1 MNLKEAVLT
10 AKILRGSGD
19 SGETIHVN
27 VTGAS
32 PSIAAQKNQFYICNS
47 TITALTISSIPDEGL
62 FNILFKAGTTAPQI
76 TGPACISY
84 REDDEVQ
91 ASKWNEI
98 SYHCFKI
105 GSAQFCQGLMVAV
118 DGPAPEGGS

>member
-1 MNLKEAVLT
+1 MSGLR
-10 AKILRGSGD
+10 ILADRLFGD
-19 SGETIHVN
+19 SGGTIRVN

-32 PSIAAQKNQFYICNS
+32 PSIAAQDSRFYICDT

-105 GSAQFCQGLMVAV
+105 GSKQFCQGMMGAV
-118 DGPAPEGGS
+118 DGPAPEGGT

>member
-10 AKILRGSGD
+10 AKIMRGSGD

-27 VTGAS
+27 VTGAA
-32 PSIAAQKNQFYICNS
+32 PSIAAQDSRFYICDT
-47 TITALTISSIPDEGL
+47 TITALEISSIPDEGI
-62 FNILFKAGTTAPQI
+62 FSVLFKAGSTA
-76 TGPACISY
+76 
-84 REDDEVQ
+84 DEVQ

-105 GSAQFCQGLMVAV
+105 GSEQFCQGMMGAV